1 MLRVIASRNA
11 KEYYAES
18 LKREDYYT
26 EGQEIRGEW
35 QGIGAE
41 KLRLSG
47 AVDQGAFDALCE
59 NRKPGSNERLTQRNK
74 GNRTVGY
81 DFNFH
86 CPKSVSVVYEFTRDE
101 RILEAFKLSVN
112 QTMRE
117 IESEAKTRVRQK
129 GANENRTTGNMVWA
143 EFVHFTAR
151 PVNGL
156 PDPHLHAHCYAFNT
170 TSDEAEK
177 KWKAGQ
183 FRDLKADAP
192 YFEAAFHAGFARQLA
207 EVGYRIE
214 RTAKGWELAGV
225 PQRVLD
231 EFSRR
236 TEQGEREAKELG
248 ITSAKE
254 KDGLAAL
261 TRERKHKQ
269 LSKAELRVLWDKR
282 ISTDE
287 RAAIENSLRQS
298 GSGSPRISEMKAM
311 DFAIQHCYERAS
323 IVTDKELLR
332 QALRYGVGEVSIEH
346 ASEFQPARDESR
358 IGAVHV

>member
-1 MLRVIASRNA
+1 MLRVVASRNA

-26 EGQEIRGEW
+26 EGQEIQGEW

-41 KLRLSG
+41 RLGLSG
-47 AVDQGAFDALCE
+47 AVDQAAFDALCE
-59 NRKPGSNERLTQRNK
+59 NKQPRTDERLTQRNK
-74 GNRTVGY
+74 GNRIVGY

-101 RILEAFKLSVN
+101 RILEAFKHSVN

-117 IESEAKTRVRQK
+117 IEAEIKTRMRKK
-129 GANENRTTGNMVWA
+129 GANENKVTGNMVWA

-170 TSDEAEK
+170 TRDDAEK

-192 YFEAAFHAGFARQLA
+192 YFEAAFHARFARQLA
-207 EVGYRIE
+207 EVGYRSA
-214 RTAKGWELAGV
+214 RTAKCWELAGV
-225 PQRVLD
+225 PQRVLE

-236 TEQGEREAKELG
+236 TEQVEQKAKELG
-248 ITSAKE
+248 ITSARE

-261 TRERKHKQ
+261 TRERKQKQ
-269 LSKAELRVLWDKR
+269 LSKMELRELWDK
-282 ISTDE
+282 
-287 RAAIENSLRQS
+287 
-298 GSGSPRISEMKAM
+298 
-311 DFAIQHCYERAS
+311 
-323 IVTDKELLR
+323 
-332 QALRYGVGEVSIEH
+332 
-346 ASEFQPARDESR
+346 
-358 IGAVHV
+358 

>member
-41 KLRLSG
+41 RVGLSG
-47 AVDQGAFDALCE
+47 A
-59 NRKPGSNERLTQRNK
+59 
-74 GNRTVGY
+74 
-81 DFNFH
+81 
-86 CPKSVSVVYEFTRDE
+86 
-101 RILEAFKLSVN
+101 
-112 QTMRE
+112 
-117 IESEAKTRVRQK
+117 
-129 GANENRTTGNMVWA
+129 
-143 EFVHFTAR
+143 
-151 PVNGL
+151 VNGL

-170 TSDEAEK
+170 TWDEAEK

-192 YFEAAFHAGFARQLA
+192 YFESAFHARFARQLA

-236 TEQGEREAKELG
+236 TEQVEQKAKELG

-261 TRERKHKQ
+261 TRERKQNQ
-269 LSKAELRVLWDKR
+269 LSKVELRELWNNR
-282 ISTDE
+282 
-287 RAAIENSLRQS
+287 
-298 GSGSPRISEMKAM
+298 
-311 DFAIQHCYERAS
+311 
-323 IVTDKELLR
+323 
-332 QALRYGVGEVSIEH
+332 
-346 ASEFQPARDESR
+346 
-358 IGAVHV
+358 